1 MLYFF
6 NMPQQEKI
14 SKKQKSMFFKLSKD
28 AVWLT
33 TQIKL
38 NISYIQSTI
47 LHKKN
52 DFMIHNSVWETDDF
66 DRRKQYLFLYH
77 KEFL

>member
-14 SKKQKSMFFKLSKD
+14 SKKQKSMFYQLLKD
-28 AVWLT
+28 TVLIT

-38 NISYIQSTI
+38 
-47 LHKKN
+47 K
-52 DFMIHNSVWETDDF
+52 
-66 DRRKQYLFLYH
+66 YLLYPEYH
-77 KEFL
+77 FT